1 MHPAYSV
8 IFFTTASG
16 AGYGLL
22 ALAAIFAVAGLLP
35 PTALLGFVVVGVA
48 LALIGGGLLSSTFHL
63 GRPERAINAF
73 SQWRTSWLSREGV
86 LAVATFVPAGLFAVG
101 WVILGQ
107 TTGFFGWMGV
117 AAAVLA
123 ILTVIATSMIY
134 ASLATIPQ
142 WNLAT
147 VPMAYVALGV
157 MSGAVLLA
165 FLTRLFGVHTSAVD
179 VVAIAAILVGWAVK
193 VAYWA
198 TIDGRLPVSDLGSA
212 TGLGRFGAVR
222 LLEQPHTEANF
233 LMHEMGFQV
242 ARRHARR
249 LRSLAHAGLFA
260 LPLILVAAGLFAPG
274 ITATVMALGA
284 VASLAIGL
292 LVERWLF
299 FAEAR
304 HDCMIFYGR

>member
-22 ALAAIFAVAGLLP
+22 ILAAIFAVGGLLP
-35 PTALLGFVVVGVA
+35 ATGLLGLVVVGLA
-48 LALIGGGLLSSTFHL
+48 LGLIGGGLLSSTFHL
-63 GRPERAINAF
+63 GRPERAVNAF

-86 LAVATFVPAGLFAVG
+86 LAVATFLPAGLFGIG
-101 WVILGQ
+101 WVFLGR

-117 AAAVLA
+117 AAALLA
-123 ILTVIATSMIY
+123 AATVVATSMIY
-134 ASLATIPQ
+134 ASLATIRQ

-147 VPMAYVALGV
+147 VPVAYLSLGL

-165 FLTRLFGVHTSAVD
+165 FVTRLFGVYTTAVD
-179 VVAIAAILVGWAVK
+179 VVAIAAIVVAWGVK

-198 TIDGRLPVSDLGSA
+198 TIDRLQPTSDLGTA

-233 LMHEMGFQV
+233 LMHEMGFVV
-242 ARRHARR
+242 ARKHARR
-249 LRSLAHAGLFA
+249 LRSLAHVALFA
-260 LPLILVAAGLFAPG
+260 LPLLLTVAGIWAPSV
-274 ITATVMALGA
+274 TAAAMAAGA
-284 VASLAIGL
+284 VASLAVGL

-304 HDCMIFYGR
+304 HDCMIWYGR

>member
-22 ALAAIFAVAGLLP
+22 ILAAIFAVGGLLP
-35 PTALLGFVVVGVA
+35 ATGLLGLVLVGLA

-63 GRPERAINAF
+63 GRPERAVNAL

-86 LAVATFVPAGLFAVG
+86 LAIATFLPAGLFAVG
-101 WVILGQ
+101 WVFLGK

-117 AAAVLA
+117 AAALLA
-123 ILTVIATSMIY
+123 VLTVFSTSMIY
-134 ASLATIPQ
+134 ASLTTIPQ

-147 VPMAYVALGV
+147 VPMAYLALGL

-165 FLTRLFGVHTSAVD
+165 FVTRLFGVHGTAVD
-179 VVAIAAILVGWAVK
+179 VVAIAAILIGWGVK
-193 VAYWA
+193 TAYWTA
-198 TIDGRLPVSDLGSA
+198 IDGRLPESDLGSA

-222 LLEQPHTEANF
+222 ILEQPHTEANF
-233 LMHEMGFQV
+233 LMHEMGYRV
-242 ARRHARR
+242 ARKHARR
-249 LRSLAHAGLFA
+249 LRSLAHVGLFA
-260 LPLILVAAGLFAPG
+260 LPLLFVVAGLFAPEV
-274 ITATVMALGA
+274 TATAMAAGA
-284 VASLAIGL
+284 VLALVVGL
-292 LVERWLF
+292 LTERWLF

-304 HDCMIFYGR
+304 HDCMIWYGR

>member
-35 PTALLGFVVVGVA
+35 ASALLGFVLVGVA
-48 LALIGGGLLSSTFHL
+48 LALIGGGLVSSTFHL

-86 LAVATFVPAGLFAVG
+86 LAVATFVPAGLFGIG
-101 WVILGQ
+101 WVFLGK

-165 FLTRLFGVHTSAVD
+165 FLTRLFGVHSSAID
-179 VVAIAAILVGWAVK
+179 VVALAAIVVGWAVK

-198 TIDGRLPVSDLGSA
+198 AIDGRLPASDLGSA

-242 ARRHARR
+242 ARKHARR
-249 LRSLAHAGLFA
+249 LRSLAHACLFA